1 MITLNQLISL
11 YQDIGSRH
19 KQVNDFMAVQDFNIE
34 MDRAPT
40 YPLLVVNPVSA
51 NMPKSEGGYTVFNTT
66 LELQVL
72 DLVNKDNNNRMDV
85 MSDTQQIIAD
95 IVTEFSTH
103 PYYIDNSIDTVS
115 DISFDP
121 IRGAYGGD
129 VDGWKISV
137 TLEHPVK
144 LSYCGNPVENI
155 QGFDFSAP
163 TKVTVTDNENPSSPI
178 ELYGGDTYTCIVT
191 DPKAGIQYQRPQP
204 TAQLTSYRT
213 GDDAW
218 RVANMPYS
226 DAPANPL
233 YAQELV
239 DFFTLK
245 HDNAFG
251 NRLRFTDINGL
262 QTITS
267 DPTGQP
273 DASYRYIVDNLTGL
287 GMAYQ
292 STYVGSN
299 KSWNDAVD
307 ECLSL
312 SAYGFDDYYLPN
324 IPEIDSFMANDGNL
338 YNKLLWWAGG
348 SRTQWTSTTVRNVS
362 TSARTKQIEGVQSY
376 KPKTQTNGNYI
387 PIRQH
392 F

>member
-95 IVTEFSTH
+95 IITEFSTH
-103 PYYIDNSIDTVS
+103 PYYMDNSIDTIS

-129 VDGWKISV
+129 VDGWKISI

-144 LSYCGNPVENI
+144 LSYCSAPVENI

-163 TKVTVTDNENPSSPI
+163 NKVTVTDGENPNSPL
-178 ELYGGDTYTCIVT
+178 ELYGGDTYTCISVE
-191 DPKAGIQYQRPQP
+191 PKAGIQYRRPMP
-204 TAQLTSYRT
+204 TGQTTSYALF
-213 GDDAW
+213 DDAW
-218 RVANMPYS
+218 QVANNPYPA
-226 DAPANPL
+226 APSNPL
-233 YAQELV
+233 YCQGLV
-239 DFFTLK
+239 DFYTLN
-245 HDNAFG
+245 HNNAFG
-251 NRLRFTDINGL
+251 NTDRFTDKNGL
-262 QTITS
+262 QVYGNGVFI
-267 DPTGQP
+267 
-273 DASYRYIVDNLTGL
+273 DNLTGL
-287 GMAYQ
+287 MWSDNRYFLN
-292 STYVGSN
+292 VVF
-299 KSWNDAVD
+299 NDALTNANSATLDGYTDWKIPNISESEDLIDRGKTYSNRYLDVPFNYGTRVMSSTTSEQNPLTILYPYFFD
-307 ECLSL
+307 NRVLSL
-312 SAYGFDDYYLPN
+312 G
-324 IPEIDSFMANDGNL
+324 
-338 YNKLLWWAGG
+338 
-348 SRTQWTSTTVRNVS
+348 
-362 TSARTKQIEGVQSY
+362 
-376 KPKTQTNGNYI
+376 KTALVEYAI
-387 PIRQH
+387 CRIH